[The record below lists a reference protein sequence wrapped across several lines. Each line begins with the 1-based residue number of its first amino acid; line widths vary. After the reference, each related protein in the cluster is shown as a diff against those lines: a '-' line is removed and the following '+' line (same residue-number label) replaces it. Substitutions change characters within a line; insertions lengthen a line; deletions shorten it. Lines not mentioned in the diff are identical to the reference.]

1 MVPAPRGAEEK
12 AAAGVLVAK
21 RKSEAPGEGIRRAA
35 PAIIA
40 GTFMGIA
47 VCEDMTTLLGVGIPN
62 GDVTTLGPEYT
73 TFCPVKIDAES
84 SGIPHAEAESAIE
97 GASPVA
103 TAVAASAEGDVEGD
117 VSTAGCSA
125 ASVACALGGRA
136 CSWLVAGAS
145 SCSVGVEALS
155 DAAWPWSAACAAVMP
170 LRYIGWSWGL
180 ATTIWGGATIV

>member
-47 VCEDMTTLLGVGIPN
+47 VCEDVTTLLGVGIPN

-73 TFCPVKIDAES
+73 TFCPGKIDVES

-103 TAVAASAEGDVEGD
+103 TAGGASAEGDVEGD

-136 CSWLVAGAS
+136 CSWLV
-145 SCSVGVEALS
+145 EALS

-170 LRYIGWSWGL
+170 LRNIGWG
-180 ATTIWGGATIV
+180 